1 VRDSVAVDSEVTKA
15 FGLVCIECGALSDLR
30 AEGWRAYLA
39 FLQEEDELPGVVVF
53 CPRCAA
59 LEFGES

>member
-1 VRDSVAVDSEVTKA
+1 MRDSVAVDSEVTKA

-39 FLQEEDELPGVVVF
+39 FLEEEDEPPEVVRVLP
-53 CPRCAA
+53 A
-59 LEFGES
+59 LR